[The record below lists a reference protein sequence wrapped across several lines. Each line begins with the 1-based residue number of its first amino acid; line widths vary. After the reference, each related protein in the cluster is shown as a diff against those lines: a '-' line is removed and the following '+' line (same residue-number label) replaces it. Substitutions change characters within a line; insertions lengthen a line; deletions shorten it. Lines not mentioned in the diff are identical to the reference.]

1 MYRNKDVVVLA
12 QGEAMSKQRYYLAFF
27 MTLVN
32 TLMIIW
38 MKYGDQCGR
47 ALEMVGL
54 KDKYA

>member
-1 MYRNKDVVVLA
+1 MVVLA
-12 QGEAMSKQRYYLAFF
+12 QGEAMAKQRYYLAFF